1 MSNPYPT
8 VVLGLGRIGVGYA
21 DDPKTARY
29 YPYAT
34 HAQVLR
40 DHPAFAWVAA
50 VDRDRDRGQIA
61 HDHWQVSD
69 VATQAVDLPNRDQI
83 AVAVLATP
91 PDQRFG
97 LLELFPAL
105 RAVIVEKPLGT
116 TLAAATAFVEAC
128 RDRQI
133 AIQVNLWRRADQT
146 FQSLA
151 TGQLAQ
157 SIGSVQAVHVTYG
170 NGFLNNG
177 PHLVDILRML
187 IGEVQWGQAT
197 QLPVPRQALPI
208 LEDANLVGCLGL
220 SQDVVATWHALDF
233 QHYREIGLELWGDRG
248 KLSILNEGLTLQ
260 VIPRS
265 ANRALS
271 DAFELDYRQSAPL
284 PSTVGMAFYRL
295 YDNVADHLQTGA
307 PLWSSGASAIAT
319 ARGVDLLWRS
329 AQQGGRRLDL
339 ASQTIE

>member
-8 VVLGLGRIGVGYA
+8 VVLGLGRIGIGYA

-50 VDRDRDRGQIA
+50 VDLDRDRAQIA
-61 HDHWQVSD
+61 HDHWQVPH
-69 VATQAVDLPNRDQI
+69 VATQAADLPNRDQV

-91 PDQRFG
+91 PDQRLG

-146 FQSLA
+146 FRSLA
-151 TGQLAQ
+151 TGQLTRA
-157 SIGSVQAVHVTYG
+157 IGSVQAVHVTYG

-177 PHLVDILRML
+177 SHLVDLLRML
-187 IGEVQWGQAT
+187 IGEVRWGQAT
-197 QLPVPRQALPI
+197 QLPTPHQALPI
-208 LEDANLVGCLGL
+208 PGDVNLVGCLGL
-220 SQDVVATWHALDF
+220 SPDVVATWHALDF

-260 VIPRS
+260 LVSRA

-271 DAFELDYRQSAPL
+271 NAFELDYTNVHTL
-284 PSTVGMAFYRL
+284 PTTVGSAFYRL
-295 YDNVADHLQTGA
+295 YDNLADHLQMGTT
-307 PLWSSGASAIAT
+307 LWSSGESAIGTSRA
-319 ARGVDLLWRS
+319 VDLFWQS
-329 AQQGGRRLDL
+329 AQQAGQRLEL
-339 ASQTIE
+339 RHP